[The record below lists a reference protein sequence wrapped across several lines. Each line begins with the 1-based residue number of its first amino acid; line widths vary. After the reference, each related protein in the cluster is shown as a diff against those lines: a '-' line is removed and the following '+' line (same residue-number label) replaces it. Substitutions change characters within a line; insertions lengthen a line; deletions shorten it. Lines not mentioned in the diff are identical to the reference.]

1 MPIILPITVDNKPI
15 IQQNVT
21 MWSVENGTA
30 RATKTSNVQM
40 LDLAQQS
47 VDMQVDQPMTNFVLV
62 NEETSMR
69 IDVISQIALG
79 STIQIE
85 KMLKF
90 NDISNPF
97 TIDNGDLLFVPDLM
111 HANINMKNTGG
122 RNQQKLDIRNQYI
135 DPAKESTLDPT
146 LGKFDLR
153 NKPKAADPSK
163 TAPPLPP
170 NFANIGDKEIEI
182 KGGKIYFGP
191 NVSKNGEQCDEPL
204 TKSEFLAKLIKNR
217 INK

>member
-1 MPIILPITVDNKPI
+1 MPIILPITVDQKPI
-15 IQQNVT
+15 IQQTVT
-21 MWSVENGTA
+21 IWSVENGTA
-30 RATKTSNVQM
+30 RATKTSNVKIV
-40 LDLAQQS
+40 DLSQQS
-47 VDMQVDQPMTNFVLV
+47 VDMQADQPMTNFVLV

-79 STIQIE
+79 STTQIE

-97 TIDNGDLLFVPDLM
+97 TIDNGDLLFVPDLTY
-111 HANINMKNTGG
+111 ANINMKNTGS

-135 DPAKESTLDPT
+135 DPAKESKLDPT
-146 LGKFDLR
+146 LGKFDQR

-163 TAPPLPP
+163 TVPPLPP

-191 NVSKNGEQCDEPL
+191 NVSKNKAECDEPL

>member
-1 MPIILPITVDNKPI
+1 MPIILPITVDAKPI
-15 IQQNVT
+15 IQQTINVWT
-21 MWSVENGTA
+21 VENGVA
-30 RATKTSNVQM
+30 RATQTSNVPIV
-40 LDLAQQS
+40 DLAQQS

-79 STIQIE
+79 STIQLE

-97 TIDNGDLLFVPDLM
+97 TIDVGDLLFVPDLVY
-111 HANINMKNTGG
+111 ANINMKSSSAGT
-122 RNQQKLDIRNQYI
+122 QQKLDIRNQYI
-135 DPAKESTLDPT
+135 DPEKESKLDPT
-146 LGKFDLR
+146 LGKFDQR

-191 NVSKNGEQCDEPL
+191 NVSKNSQECDEPL

>member
-1 MPIILPITVDNKPI
+1 
-15 IQQNVT
+15 
-21 MWSVENGTA
+21 MWTIENGVA
-30 RATKTSNVQM
+30 RATKTTNVPM
-40 LDLAQQS
+40 VDLAQQS
-47 VDMQVDQPMTNFVLV
+47 VDMQVNQPMTNFVLV
-62 NEETSMR
+62 NNETSMR
-69 IDVISQIALG
+69 MDVISQIALG
-79 STIQIE
+79 STIQLE

-97 TIDNGDLLFVPDLM
+97 IIDVGDLLFVPDLLY
-111 HANINMKNTGG
+111 ANINMKNSGAG
-122 RNQQKLDIRNQYI
+122 AQQKLDIRNQYI
-135 DPAKESTLDPT
+135 DPEKESKLDPT
-146 LGKFDLR
+146 LGKFDQR

-163 TAPPLPP
+163 TASPLPP

-191 NVSKNGEQCDEPL
+191 NVSKNGQECNEPL